1 MADWSKLKVTELKE
15 ECKSRDIP
23 LTGLKL
29 KQQYIDKLEEY
40 EAQIGDWPNENE
52 DEDQQGTEPVEEPP
66 APQVN
71 GDARGGLDADTGA
84 NDTAKD
90 EVPTAAGREQT
101 PGSGKSEGGADEPS
115 AIQEKD
121 RHSQDKKEIKE
132 QPITEASAQ
141 ADENETKEVPENM
154 AENIVE
160 KAEEKSEED
169 NKTVEATGES
179 DDAVAGAGMALK
191 EKAQE
196 GEAMNADQNAESQ
209 KPAVLST
216 PQLTENLS
224 DSNTS
229 HSSQILSSD
238 LGEDQRKR
246 RKRSAT
252 PVPST
257 QDVARKRARLAE
269 DAEESKAA
277 EAPDQMREE
286 TEEAKDIR
294 GEQTN
299 GEAPKVT
306 VEEPGEG
313 VVTTK
318 PLSAFQ
324 DTTPTEPKA
333 KDQEDQTVSMSPP
346 RSTTSSEDRDIPP
359 AIHPATSSIYIR
371 NFKRPLHIPSLRAH
385 IASIAKSRSADDSDP
400 INVFYLDSIRTHAF
414 VSFTSVAAASRVRSA
429 MHGSRFP
436 DEPLR
441 EPLFVDYVP
450 PNKVQTWI
458 DQETGSGF
466 GRGGNG
472 RRFEVVYEE
481 DENGV
486 EAIFQEVD
494 SSKPRPP
501 PFDTS
506 RSSRLS
512 FDRQQSESLSAG
524 LHPDREALIP
534 RGSQNRDRDRDHQRA
549 PPAGPQNPSSSNGT
563 GFKELDEL
571 FDSTSTKP
579 KLYYKP
585 VPSSV
590 VDERLDM
597 FRSLRPG
604 WEEMGRSGD
613 EGMKRYSFERSKDR
627 EEWVDK
633 GPEFGFGRK
642 GQARLVGVG
651 AGRGRGGGYRGRPM
665 DSWRGGR

>member
-1 MADWSKLKVTELKE
+1 MTDWSKLKVTELKE

-40 EAQIGDWPNENE
+40 DAQNGDRSTENE
-52 DEDQQGTEPVEEPP
+52 DKDDPDAETVKEQR

-71 GDARGGLDADTGA
+71 GDGGGGLDDDTGA

-90 EVPTAAGREQT
+90 EAPKAASGEQT
-101 PGSGKSEGGADEPS
+101 PGSGKNEDGADKPS
-115 AIQEKD
+115 AVQEKD
-121 RHSQDKKEIKE
+121 RHSQDQIEIKE
-132 QPITEASAQ
+132 QPITEASPHT
-141 ADENETKEVPENM
+141 DEKETKDAPENIP
-154 AENIVE
+154 ENVVE

-169 NKTVEATGES
+169 SKTVEATGES
-179 DDAVAGAGMALK
+179 DNTVAGAETALK
-191 EKAQE
+191 EE
-196 GEAMNADQNAESQ
+196 EEEEAMITDQNAESQ
-209 KPAVLST
+209 KSAVLPT
-216 PQLTENLS
+216 PHLTENLS

-238 LGEDQRKR
+238 LAEEQRTR

-286 TEEAKDIR
+286 TEEAKDTR
-294 GEQTN
+294 GEQMN
-299 GEAPKVT
+299 GEAPKVA
-306 VEEPGEG
+306 VDEPGEG

-324 DTTPTEPKA
+324 DTTPRNPKA
-333 KDQEDQTVSMSPP
+333 EDQTVSMSPP

-385 IASIAKSRSADDSDP
+385 IASIAKSRSSDDSDP

-414 VSFTSVAAASRVRSA
+414 VSFASVAAASRVRSA

-481 DENGV
+481 GEKGV

-494 SSKPRPP
+494 TSKPHLP

-506 RSSRLS
+506 RGSRLS

-524 LHPDREALIP
+524 VHADREALIP
-534 RGSQNRDRDRDHQRA
+534 RGSHNRDRDRDRQWP
-549 PPAGPQNPSSSNGT
+549 PPAGPENPSSSNGT
-563 GFKELDEL
+563 GFKALDEL

-590 VDERLDM
+590 ANERSDM
-597 FRSLRPG
+597 FRGLRLG